1 MNKSI
6 DQLIIQMLLF
16 DGNESN
22 LLDDIDS
29 YTNFRRLIIELAKV
43 KYDVRW
49 CSNDKC
55 QCHPETTIKNLI
67 NRNKELQDF
76 LNRFNL
82 LDDILYYIKNYEPTT
97 VFDKGYT
104 R

>member
-29 YTNFRRLIIELAKV
+29 YTNFRRDIHDKRSDLLRKEEHYEL
-43 KYDVRW
+43 
-49 CSNDKC
+49 
-55 QCHPETTIKNLI
+55 
-67 NRNKELQDF
+67 EL
-76 LNRFNL
+76 
-82 LDDILYYIKNYEPTT
+82 
-97 VFDKGYT
+97 
-104 R
+104 